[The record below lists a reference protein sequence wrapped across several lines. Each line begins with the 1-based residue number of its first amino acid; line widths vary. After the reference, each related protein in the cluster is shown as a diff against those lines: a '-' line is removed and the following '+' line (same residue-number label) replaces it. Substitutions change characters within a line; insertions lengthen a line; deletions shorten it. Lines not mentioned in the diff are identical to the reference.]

1 MASRI
6 AAGPGNRDRVY
17 LAIKARAI
25 ACEFSPGE
33 PIRLSPLAAQLGVS
47 ATPIR
52 AALSRLVADGLV
64 TREPQKGF
72 AAMRMSERRFAGLYR
87 LNRLLLDSAL
97 TMHSHGAE
105 VRAATTAAI
114 AGIGSVLGGGGR
126 ITADAIA
133 GYTGALFS
141 CIAQLSSNA
150 HIVESVDRINN
161 RLHFVRVLEHE
172 HEHEQLDDV
181 PGELAS
187 LCEFFLAE
195 QFDAAVNAIADYHA
209 SRLALLPQLLDNFRH

>member
-6 AAGPGNRDRVY
+6 AAGAGNRDRVY

-52 AALSRLVADGLV
+52 AALSRLVAEGLV

-97 TMHSHGAE
+97 TMHSPGAE
-105 VRAATTAAI
+105 VRAATTATI
-114 AGIGSVLGGGGR
+114 ARIGSELDGGGR
-126 ITADAIA
+126 FTPDAIA

-141 CIAQLSSNA
+141 CIAQLSTNA
-150 HIVESVDRINN
+150 HIVESVNRINN
-161 RLHFVRVLEHE
+161 RLHFVRVL
-172 HEHEQLDDV
+172 EHEQLDDV

-209 SRLALLPQLLDNFRH
+209 SRLALLPQLLDIFRH